1 MKKDDKRGVKNLQ
14 SYDRGRLMM
23 EAYVA
28 RVKAG
33 QSVKTPLHTMI
44 NAKTNIITR
53 YI

>member
-1 MKKDDKRGVKNLQ
+1 MKKDDKRGVKSLQ
-14 SYDRGRLMM
+14 SYDKGRLMV

-33 QSVKTPLHTMI
+33 QSIKTPLHTMI

>member
-1 MKKDDKRGVKNLQ
+1 MKKDDKRSANGLQ

-23 EAYVA
+23 EACVA